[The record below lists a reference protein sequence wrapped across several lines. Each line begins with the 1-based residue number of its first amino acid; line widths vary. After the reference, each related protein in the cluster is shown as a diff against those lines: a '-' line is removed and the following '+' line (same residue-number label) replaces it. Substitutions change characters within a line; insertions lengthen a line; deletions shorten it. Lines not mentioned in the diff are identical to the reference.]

1 MGIGDAS
8 DYTRVLRSV
17 PGSRHAGG
25 GSGQGWAVAMSGLI
39 PVATTV
45 AAIGGTCALFVLIG
59 MLGAIV
65 IALTGW
71 IASKLGLML

>member
-1 MGIGDAS
+1 
-8 DYTRVLRSV
+8 
-17 PGSRHAGG
+17 
-25 GSGQGWAVAMSGLI
+25 MSGLI